1 MRFHSIGV
9 AAIAHMAASAGISA
23 GARMSKM
30 TLILQ
35 GLFSSGISIFSR
47 LSCCWFARGSVM
59 RGQDPVGHSAH
70 HLHALFIPHP
80 SGEASHVA
88 KPLPGEESTKCVNTS
103 RILGST
109 NVSSPPQSTIWLLP
123 RPPASPPIAELS
135 SDCKSRILHLS
146 QVHIQMRF
154 LRCPFLGMALSGVT
168 VLRCPVPMS

>member
-88 KPLPGEESTKCVNTS
+88 KPRARMGRVYQMCEYQQDKIRLTS
-103 RILGST
+103 PLGCYWGRRTAERFLAGST
-109 NVSSPPQSTIWLLP
+109 YRMFELFKSSN
-123 RPPASPPIAELS
+123 
-135 SDCKSRILHLS
+135 
-146 QVHIQMRF
+146 
-154 LRCPFLGMALSGVT
+154 
-168 VLRCPVPMS
+168 